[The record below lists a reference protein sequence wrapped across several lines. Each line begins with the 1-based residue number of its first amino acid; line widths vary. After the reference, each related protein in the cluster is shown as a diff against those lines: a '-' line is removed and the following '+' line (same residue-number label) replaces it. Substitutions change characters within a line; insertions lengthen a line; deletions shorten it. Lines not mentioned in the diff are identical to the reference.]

1 MIGKHD
7 FHPSILRE
15 YDVRGIVGETL
26 GTADAYAIGKAFGT
40 IIRRCGGNRMC
51 VGYDGRTASP
61 ILESSLVEGASAAGV
76 RTERIGLGPTPMLYF
91 ASTLRQTDGAIMV
104 TGSHNPPKYNG
115 FKFVLGNKPFFGDD
129 IRYLGEVA
137 AAADFEEGCGEVNKV
152 EVFSDYINRILRD
165 GSSSSNLHVVWDP
178 GNGAAGNV
186 IKSLV
191 KNLPGRH
198 LIINGEVNGEFPSH
212 HPDPTVPEN
221 LVQIQNRV
229 VEVGADLGL
238 AFDGDG
244 DRLGVVD
251 GKGRIIWG
259 DQLMVFFAEDVLR
272 SFPGSSIIADVKSS
286 DVFFKEVKRLGG
298 NPVMGRTGH
307 SFMKKHMLEIGAPLA
322 GEMSGHI
329 FFADQYYG
337 FDDAIYAAVRL
348 LRFLDQGSERSLAE
362 RLDALPKMVSTH
374 ELRFDCPEERKFKV
388 IEEIKRQLLDEGV
401 QVMGVDGIRVQEH
414 GGWWLLRASNTQ
426 AALVAR
432 CEAKSDNSLRLL
444 RTRLSDALKSTGIEI
459 SI

>member
-1 MIGKHD
+1 MIERHH

-15 YDVRGIVGETL
+15 YDIRGIVGETL
-26 GTADAYAIGKAFGT
+26 DTVDAYAIGNAFGS
-40 IIRRCGGNRMC
+40 IIRRRGGNRLC
-51 VGYDGRTASP
+51 VGYDGRAASP
-61 ILESSLVEGASAAGV
+61 VLESSLIEGASATGIN
-76 RTERIGLGPTPMLYF
+76 TERIGLGPTPMLYF
-91 ASTLRQTDGAIMV
+91 ANTLRQTDGAIMV
-104 TGSHNPPKYNG
+104 TGSHNPPNHNG
-115 FKFVLGNKPFFGDD
+115 FKLVLGSKPFFGDD

-137 AAADFEEGCGEVNKV
+137 AAADFEEGCGKASKV
-152 EVFSDYINRILRD
+152 EVFQDYINRILRD
-165 GSSSSNLHVVWDP
+165 SSGSSNLRVVWDP
-178 GNGAAGNV
+178 GNGASGDV
-186 IKSLV
+186 ITSLV
-191 KNLPGRH
+191 KNLPGEH
-198 LIINGEVNGEFPSH
+198 LVINGEVNGEFPSH

-221 LVQIQNRV
+221 LVQVQNRV

-244 DRLGVVD
+244 DRIGVVD
-251 GKGRIIWG
+251 GHGRIVWG

-272 SFPGSSIIADVKSS
+272 ACPGASIIADVKSS
-286 DVFFKEVKRLGG
+286 NVFFEEVKRLGG

-307 SFMKKHMLEIGAPLA
+307 SFIKKHMLEIDAPLA

-337 FDDAIYAAVRL
+337 FDDAVYAAVRL
-348 LRFLDQGSERSLAE
+348 LRLLDQDSDRSLAE

-388 IEEIKRQLLDEGV
+388 IEEIKKQLRDEGA
-401 QVMGVDGIRVQEH
+401 QLIGVDGVRVEEN

-432 CEAKSDNSLRLL
+432 CEAKSESALRLL
-444 RTRLSDALKSTGIEI
+444 RTRISAILKCKGIEV
-459 SI
+459 